1 MIYFEGPALVIVA
14 HPDDETLGA
23 GGTIAKWS
31 HKHNIEVV
39 PFILGERISE
49 RHSPNVDGKYMA
61 RNACQVLGCK
71 EPLFGGFGNGGRLL
85 ADYPP
90 QTLTS
95 AIISTMRSVNP
106 GCVLYH
112 RHGDTHLDHDL
123 VNQCV
128 RYALMRLDSQNISWG
143 LELEDPSSSERGLN
157 LDQGQGLY
165 VDISEELLLKQKALA
180 CYGSELEP
188 KGSSRSPQG
197 IEKYAAF
204 RGLTAGCEYSEF
216 FRVVY
221 GRG

>member
-1 MIYFEGPALVIVA
+1 MISFEGPALVVVA

-31 HKHNIEVV
+31 QKYNVEVV
-39 PFILGERISE
+39 PLILGDRISE
-49 RHSPNVDGKYMA
+49 RHPHNVDGKTMT
-61 RNACQVLGCK
+61 RNACQILGCK

-85 ADYPP
+85 AEYPP
-90 QTLTS
+90 PALTS

-106 GCVLYH
+106 GCILYH

-128 RYALMRLDSQNISWG
+128 RYALMRVDDQKISWG
-143 LELEDPSSSERGLN
+143 LEFEVPSSSERGMR
-157 LDQGQGLY
+157 LDQGQGFY
-165 VDISEELLLKQKALA
+165 VDISDELPLKQRALA
-180 CYGSELEP
+180 CYETELEQN
-188 KGSSRSPQG
+188 GRSRSLQG

-216 FRVVY
+216 FRVAY